1 LCIVSP
7 VIESAIGEAICPLN
21 YHCNMAGNH
30 ILTFLRKKTT
40 YMPLRRIMFTG
51 LGCIAFAMPLDAQL
65 QVRLQAVQSRL
76 DSIRITSIDSLFPA
90 ALFATVYRNTLQMQR
105 ESLADK
111 QISDSMGMLR
121 MTEVFFLYFDSA
133 VRRRQTA
140 IPNPIAWET
149 ALRTANNSMFLH
161 AMLLGIHAHV
171 YNDLAPALK
180 QAFDAEGLKAFRR
193 DFFRMN
199 RGFRCI
205 NRQKEKQLS
214 DAMRLKHLRKWMF
227 RFGSR
232 WMMRQFKQERSR
244 AFRSVRKA
252 WRKDAKGKTY
262 SLVNPKRIQRNLRR
276 MDALFKNAPLNN
288 QLRKLDLLTPTQQLN
303 MIMVRGCRI

>member
-1 LCIVSP
+1 
-7 VIESAIGEAICPLN
+7 
-21 YHCNMAGNH
+21 
-30 ILTFLRKKTT
+30 
-40 YMPLRRIMFTG
+40 MPLRRLLFIC

-65 QVRLQAVQSRL
+65 QQRLQSVQSRL
-76 DSIRITSIDSLFPA
+76 DTIRITSADSLFPA

-105 ESLADK
+105 VSLADQ
-111 QISDSMGMLR
+111 QISDSLGMLR

-133 VRRRQTA
+133 VRKRQAA
-140 IPNPIAWET
+140 IPNPIAWEA
-149 ALRTANNSMFLH
+149 ALRQANSRTFLH
-161 AMLLGIHAHV
+161 SMLLGIHAHV

-193 DFFRMN
+193 DYFRMN

-214 DAMRLKHLRKWMF
+214 DAMQLKRLRKWMF

-252 WRKDAKGKTY
+252 WRKEARGKTY
-262 SLVNPKRIQRNLRR
+262 SLVNPKRIQRNVSR
-276 MDALFKNAPLNN
+276 MDALFRNPPLKK
-288 QLRKLDLLTPTQQLN
+288 QLRKLDTLKPAQQFSL
-303 MIMVRGCRI
+303 IMVSACRI